1 MIVISLIRGV
11 LLCLGA
17 GKDVQFGLDVLVH
30 VKDNSMESE
39 LYTKTKSTYDRFK
52 RNFNRFI
59 TLFLINLA
67 NTFTFSLSSVE
78 FLLNFLWL
86 VQLCLSWC

>member
-1 MIVISLIRGV
+1 M
-11 LLCLGA
+11 GA